1 MEGLRVSEANNAG
14 SGTLAFFRE
23 VTKYFMDFL
32 ETDFHKATLPKRAI
46 KGRNSNGLLVSF
58 NLKKYE
64 SFSTVIEKHL
74 IQCFPSETT
83 IQIKKGQHKT
93 KLPKNVLD
101 LIQLQISKI
110 EESRFRELLSDIA
123 IRVEQEAALNKDDF
137 DLALINTTDQ
147 ASIDY
152 YTKIIHPFIVSLTK
166 PLTNKEL
173 GDDGD
178 IYMME
183 QELVDTFV
191 EILRSKLSELLRR
204 LMAGEKVDTN
214 SELSQTIG
222 LKELQDGLQS
232 HFANMGVADIFD
244 EVKDLDNN
252 KSILDKQDFYLYFG
266 DISYKNNKYPLFY
279 IPINL
284 VRIQESYQ
292 LEFDS
297 QVYLNKKALE
307 FIAQEF
313 NKERQTRGTL
323 KTVSERIIY
332 LSQHT
337 EDLHEVL
344 GNVISEIQ
352 AFFELK
358 GTINFHQGEAMQAKG
373 VEVTISN
380 SLNFALF
387 DKSDEAL
394 VNDYEEI
401 LTEIDEDGGELSSAF
416 HQLLADFLQN
426 NPESV
431 GQEVEKEW
439 DESDTPSKLVA
450 QSPIPLNAEQ
460 LQILKAINKD
470 KSKYIIVEGPPGT
483 GKSHTIT
490 AIIFNAILNSKS
502 VLVLS
507 DKKEALDVVEKNI
520 TETMNKVRFDQDFQ
534 NPILR
539 LGKTGNTYSQILS
552 KTSISA
558 IKTQHRAAKALMEDL
573 DANIEKSTNSLRDDI
588 ELETISYGDIDINE
602 IREFIELE
610 GKYSNSKKFL
620 FDFEE
625 VSSNH
630 LGGFGVGSIRDAAI
644 AFEQISSSKEFSKI
658 CKILRHKPV
667 TFEEF
672 SDEIES
678 LALVSKAI
686 ANLEKHS
693 GFKKSVLESF
703 AELTKDSSTKLQ
715 GYLTEYRSQKK
726 FIFGYTFTKSKVA
739 EIDSRIVSEFPLR
752 QESSITLMRLAEDAI
767 SSLKLIEIAS
777 KQINTELD
785 TDLDFVA
792 LIHQVMILPD
802 LSSWI
807 VRIGEL
813 AELCLQLESLADQ
826 YPKTMKKFGIDLNNV
841 DTLSDNKL
849 IKSDQA
855 EFDQQIRFV
864 QLKETIKKEFNDIPN
879 LDYAGVK
886 KSIEQLLIT
895 KVAHQLDGR
904 VIEFYENNKN
914 DAETLK
920 NIIKQ
925 KQKFPKEQFGKLS
938 NAFPCILAGIRD
950 FAEYIPLH
958 HQMFDLLIIDEASQ
972 VSLAQ
977 AFPALIRAKKV
988 LILGDRKQFSNIKA
1002 NQARSDTNRDYLT
1015 RLESSFKSNV
1025 SKDPAQLIR
1034 LGKFNI
1040 KTSVLDFFE
1049 FISNYSMQLTKHF
1062 RGYKEIIS
1070 YSNKF
1075 FYRGSLQ
1082 VMKIRAKNIED
1093 VIKFTYVQPA
1103 KQDEAHANT
1112 NMAEI
1117 DFIKNELLRLKSE
1130 NNEMSVGIITPHT
1143 NQQKLLVEQIG
1154 KMPERDFFVDNFKLK
1169 IMTFDTCQ
1177 GEERDII
1184 YYSMVASEKSD
1195 KLWGVF
1201 IKDLNNVDIEEDGQ
1215 IKAQRLNVGFSRGKE
1230 QINFVLSKPLDKFSG
1245 SIGEALRH
1253 YAFELEEAKKERS
1266 VAETDQS
1273 SKMEP
1278 EVLNWFYQTE
1288 FWNKNKKQINFVPQ
1302 FEIGKYL
1309 KQLDSSYSHPFYKV
1323 DFLVAYSDSSG
1334 REQKI
1339 VLEYDGFSE
1348 HFQSSEW
1355 VNDFNFESYQN
1366 EGDVYRQKVLE
1377 SYGYKFIRINNFNS
1391 GENPVQT
1398 LNERLMAAIKPEPKQ
1413 NPLMNKI
1420 YSNIEDLQSGDM
1432 KECPK
1437 CKDVKAISEFK
1448 DDSLVKGVGR
1458 FCQSCKGMSSSS
1470 ARSQSKSY
1478 GSSSSSCPKCGSSM
1492 IRRTGKYGNFYGCSK
1507 YPYCK
1512 GTR

>member
-1 MEGLRVSEANNAG
+1 MAEEKKAAA
-14 SGTLAFFRE
+14 GTLEFFRE

-46 KGRNSNGLLVSF
+46 KGRNANGLLVSF

-64 SFSTVIEKHL
+64 TFSSVIEKHL
-74 IQCFPSETT
+74 IQSFPSETT
-83 IQIKKGQHKT
+83 ILIKKGQHKT

-110 EESRFRELLSDIA
+110 EEVSYHELLRNIA
-123 IRVEQEAALNKDDF
+123 SRVEQEAALNKEDF

-147 ASIDY
+147 ASADY
-152 YTKIIHPFIVSLTK
+152 YTKVIHPFIVSLSK

-173 GDDGD
+173 GDEGD
-178 IYMME
+178 IYMIE

-204 LMAGEKVDTN
+204 LIAGEEVETY
-214 SELSQTIG
+214 SELLQTIN
-222 LKELQDGLQS
+222 LSDLQDGLQS
-232 HFANMGVADIFD
+232 HFANMRVADIFD

-266 DISYKNNKYPLFY
+266 DISFKNNKYPLFY

-297 QVYLNKKALE
+297 QIYVNKKALE
-307 FIAQEF
+307 YIAQEF
-313 NKERQTRGTL
+313 NKDRQARGTL

-337 EDLHEVL
+337 EDLHDVL
-344 GNVISEIQ
+344 GNIISEIQ

-358 GTINFHQGEAMQAKG
+358 GTINFHQGELMQAKG
-373 VEVTISN
+373 VEVSISN
-380 SLNFALF
+380 ALNFALF

-401 LTEIDEDGGELSSAF
+401 LTEIDADGGDLSTAF

-460 LQILKAINKD
+460 LQILRAISNE

-490 AIIFNAILNSKS
+490 AIIFNAILNAKS

-552 KTSISA
+552 KTSITA

-602 IREFIELE
+602 IKEYIELE
-610 GKYSNSKKFL
+610 SKYSNTKKFL
-620 FDFEE
+620 FDLDE
-625 VSSNH
+625 VSGNS
-630 LGGFGVGSIRDAAI
+630 LGGFGVGSIRDAI
-644 AFEQISSSKEFSKI
+644 VAFDQISSSKEFSKI
-658 CKILRHKPV
+658 CKILRHKPL

-686 ANLEKHS
+686 ANLMNHS
-693 GFKKSVLESF
+693 GFKKDLIESF
-703 AELTKDSSTKLQ
+703 VELKKDSSTLLQ
-715 GYLTEYRSQKK
+715 SYIAEYQSQKK
-726 FIFGYTFTKSKVA
+726 FLFGYTFTKSKVA
-739 EIDSRIVSEFPLR
+739 EIDNRFASDFPLR
-752 QESSITLMRLAEDAI
+752 NESSASQMKLAEDALT
-767 SSLKLIEIAS
+767 SLKLIEIAS
-777 KQINTELD
+777 KQINSELQ

-792 LIHQVMILPD
+792 LIHQVMVLSD
-802 LSSWI
+802 LRDWM
-807 VRIGEL
+807 VQIGEV
-813 AELCLQLESLADQ
+813 AEMCLQLESLTDQ
-826 YPKTMKKFGIDLNNV
+826 YPKTMKKFGIDLNDV
-841 DTLSDNKL
+841 ETISDNKL
-849 IKSDQA
+849 IKANQD
-855 EFDQQIRFV
+855 EFNQQIRFV
-864 QLKETIKKEFNDIPN
+864 QLKETIRKEFSDIPN

-904 VIEFYENNKN
+904 VINFYENNKN

-920 NIIKQ
+920 NIIKL

-977 AFPALIRAKKV
+977 AFPALIRARKV

-1002 NQARSDTNRDYLT
+1002 NQARFDTNRDYLS

-1093 VIKFTYVQPA
+1093 VIKFTFVKPA
-1103 KQDEAHANT
+1103 NTDETFANT

-1117 DFIKNELLRLKSE
+1117 EFIQSELLRLKAE
-1130 NNEMSVGIITPHT
+1130 KNEMSVGIITPHT
-1143 NQQKLLVEQIG
+1143 NQQKLLVEHIG
-1154 KMPERDFFVDNFKLK
+1154 KMPERDYFIDNFKLK

-1184 YYSMVASEKSD
+1184 YYSMVATEKSD

-1230 QINFVLSKPLDKFSG
+1230 QIHFVLSKPLDKFSG

-1253 YAFELEEAKKERS
+1253 YAFELEEAKRERS

-1288 FWNKNKKQINFVPQ
+1288 FWIKNKKQINFVPQ

-1309 KQLDSSYSHPFYKV
+1309 KQLDPSYSHPFYKV
-1323 DFLVAYSDSSG
+1323 DFLVAYSDPNG

-1348 HFQSSEW
+1348 HFQSSDW
-1355 VNDFNFESYQN
+1355 VNEFNFESYQN

-1377 SYGYKFIRINNFNS
+1377 SYGYKFIRINKFNS
-1391 GENPVQT
+1391 GSNPVQT
-1398 LNERLMAAIKPEPKQ
+1398 LNDRLMLAIKPEPKQ
-1413 NPLMNKI
+1413 NPLMSKI

-1470 ARSQSKSY
+1470 ARSQSKNY
-1478 GSSSSSCPKCGSSM
+1478 GSSGSSCPKCGSHM
-1492 IRRTGKYGNFYGCSK
+1492 IRRTGKYGPFYGCSK

>member
-1 MEGLRVSEANNAG
+1 MPEDKKAN
-14 SGTLAFFRE
+14 SGTLEFFRE

-46 KGRNSNGLLVSF
+46 KGRNANGLLVSF
-58 NLKKYE
+58 NLKKYDTFN
-64 SFSTVIEKHL
+64 SVIEKHL
-74 IQCFPSETT
+74 VQSFPSETT

-101 LIQLQISKI
+101 LIQLQVSKI
-110 EESRFRELLSDIA
+110 EESKFKGLLRQISS
-123 IRVEQEAALNKDDF
+123 RVEQEAVLHKDDF
-137 DLALINTTDQ
+137 DLALMDTIDQ

-152 YTKIIHPFIVSLTK
+152 YTEIIHPFIISLTK
-166 PLTNKEL
+166 PLTNNEL

-178 IYMME
+178 IYMIE
-183 QELVDTFV
+183 QELVDTFI
-191 EILRSKLSELLRR
+191 EIIRNKLSELLRR
-204 LMAGEKVDTN
+204 LMAGEK
-214 SELSQTIG
+214 SESYLELSQAIG
-222 LKELQDGLQS
+222 LDDLQEGLQN
-232 HFANMGVADIFD
+232 HFANMRVADIFD

-266 DISYKNNKYPLFY
+266 EISYKNNKYPLFY

-297 QVYLNKKALE
+297 QVYVNKKALE
-307 FIAQEF
+307 YIAQEF

-337 EDLHEVL
+337 DDLHQVL
-344 GNVISEIQ
+344 GNVIAEIQ

-358 GTINFHQGEAMQAKG
+358 GTINFHQGELMQAKG
-373 VEVTISN
+373 VEVSISN
-380 SLNFALF
+380 SLHFALF

-401 LTEIDEDGGELSSAF
+401 LTEIDEDGGDLSSAF

-439 DESDTPSKLVA
+439 DESDVPSKLVA

-470 KSKYIIVEGPPGT
+470 QSKYIIVEGPPGT

-490 AIIFNAILNSKS
+490 AIIFNAILNAKS

-520 TETMNKVRFDQDFQ
+520 TETINKVRFDQDFQ

-558 IKTQHRAAKALMEDL
+558 IKTQHRAAKAVMEDL
-573 DANIEKSTNSLRDDI
+573 DSNIERSTNSLKDDI
-588 ELETISYGDIDINE
+588 ELETISYGDIKIEE
-602 IREFIELE
+602 IKEYIELE
-610 GKYSNSKKFL
+610 SKYSTSKKFL
-620 FDFEE
+620 FDLDE
-625 VSSNH
+625 VISSS
-630 LGGFGVGSIRDAAI
+630 LGGFGVGSIRDGVL
-644 AFEQISSSKEFSKI
+644 AFEKIASSKEFSKI
-658 CKILRHKPV
+658 CKILRLKPE
-667 TFEEF
+667 TFEDYSSEL
-672 SDEIES
+672 ES
-678 LALVSKAI
+678 LSLVSKAI
-686 ANLEKHS
+686 ANVQSHS
-693 GFKKSVLESF
+693 NFNQANIEIFDQINKESI
-703 AELTKDSSTKLQ
+703 TILQ
-715 GYLTEYRSQKK
+715 GFLAEYQSQKK
-726 FIFGYTFTKSKVA
+726 FLFGYAFTKSKVA
-739 EIDSRIVSEFPLR
+739 EIDSRFNATFGR
-752 QESSITLMRLAEDAI
+752 RFESAQGNLKLAEEAI
-767 SSLKLIEIAS
+767 VSLKLIEIAA
-777 KQINTELD
+777 KQINNQLN
-785 TDLDFVA
+785 TDLDFIA
-792 LIHQVMILPD
+792 LIHQLLILPELRD
-802 LSSWI
+802 WI
-807 VRIGEL
+807 IQIGEL
-813 AELCLQLESLADQ
+813 AESSLELENLASQ
-826 YPKTMKKFGIDLNNV
+826 YPKTMKKFGVDLSKI

-849 IKSDQA
+849 LKSDQT
-855 EFDQQIRFV
+855 EFNLQIRFI
-864 QLKETIKKEFNDIPN
+864 QLMDSIQTEFEAVPD
-879 LDYAGVK
+879 LDYAGTK
-886 KSIEQLLIT
+886 KSIEQLLIA

-904 VIEFYENNKN
+904 VIDFYENNKN
-914 DAETLK
+914 DAETLR

-925 KQKFPKEQFGKLS
+925 KQKFPKDQFGKLS
-938 NAFPCILAGIRD
+938 NAFPCILSGIRD

-1002 NQARSDTNRDYLT
+1002 NQARSDTNRDYLS
-1015 RLESSFKSNV
+1015 RLEKSFKSNV

-1070 YSNKF
+1070 YSNKY

-1082 VMKIRAKNIED
+1082 VMKIRAKNIEE
-1093 VIKFTYVQPA
+1093 VIKFSYVKPST
-1103 KQDEAHANT
+1103 QDEAFANT
-1112 NMAEI
+1112 NMAEVE
-1117 DFIKNELLRLKSE
+1117 FIKNELLRLKSE

-1184 YYSMVASEKSD
+1184 YYSMVATEKSD

-1230 QINFVLSKPLDKFSG
+1230 QIHFVLSKSLDKFSG

-1253 YAFELEEAKKERS
+1253 YSFELEEAKRERT

-1288 FWNKNKKQINFVPQ
+1288 FWLKNKNKINFVPQ

-1309 KQLDSSYSHPFYKV
+1309 KQLDPTYSHPFYKV
-1323 DFLVAYSDSSG
+1323 DFLVAYTAPTG
-1334 REQKI
+1334 KEQKI

-1348 HFQSSEW
+1348 HFQTSEW

-1377 SYGYKFIRINNFNS
+1377 SYGYKFIRINKFNS
-1391 GENPVQT
+1391 GANPVET
-1398 LNERLMAAIKPEPKQ
+1398 LNQRLMAAVKPESKL
-1413 NPLMNKI
+1413 NPLMSKI
-1420 YSNIEDLQSGDM
+1420 HSNIEDLQSGDM

-1437 CKDVKAISEFK
+1437 CRNVKAISEFK

-1470 ARSQSKSY
+1470 ARSVSKSY
-1478 GSSSSSCPKCGSSM
+1478 GSSSSSCPKCGASM
-1492 IRRTGKYGNFYGCSK
+1492 IRRSGKYGNFYGCSK

-1512 GTR
+1512 GTRK